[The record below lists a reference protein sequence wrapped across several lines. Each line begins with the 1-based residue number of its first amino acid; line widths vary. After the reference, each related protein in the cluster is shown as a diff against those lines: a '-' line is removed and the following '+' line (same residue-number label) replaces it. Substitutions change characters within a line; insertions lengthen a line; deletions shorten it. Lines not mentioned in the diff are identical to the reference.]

1 MYKTLGFDVTFTEE
15 QKEILESI
23 YKEIKND
30 DEIEDAEKNI
40 NIEMTK
46 MLEGKEENHLLET
59 LQEYTEIIYTNFV
72 SYIDKEIVKLPL
84 TTQQKKYLT
93 ELKNSYQTEDIITQ
107 GVLDRLIRYRQ
118 ICLDPGILDLK
129 SKSPKTQWI
138 LDFIDE
144 NPDTPVIIFSNF
156 TQYIHRLTDTFR
168 AKNILFSAI
177 VGEVA
182 PKVREEYVRDFQEGK
197 YNVLIINTMSGKEAL
212 TLDRAEAIIFT
223 DLFPPIGAIEQAEDR
238 FVATTEDKKDKPHVI
253 YNLVMA
259 DSFDED
265 IIKLLQE
272 RKTETEVINNF
283 RSSLERSSE

>member
-1 MYKTLGFDVTFTEE
+1 MNQYCTQRKRKDVM
-15 QKEILESI
+15 QWLPK
-23 YKEIKND
+23 K
-30 DEIEDAEKNI
+30 
-40 NIEMTK
+40 
-46 MLEGKEENHLLET
+46 
-59 LQEYTEIIYTNFV
+59 
-72 SYIDKEIVKLPL
+72 DKEIIKLPL

-144 NPDTPVIIFSNF
+144 NPNTPVIIFSNF
-156 TQYIHRLTDTFR
+156 TQYIHRLADTFR
-168 AKNILFSAI
+168 AKNILFSVI